1 MKYRYYKENRVRQ
14 FQEFIERKDIKVE
27 KIDLTTDED
36 GKVTYH
42 VFFKE
47 KKGLFKKKTTRT
59 ITLPIYEGVRCKS
72 RNKSDK
78 RNLNEDGEPGH
89 LKGRACDYAWAYDIN
104 DPELRRKEK

>member
-1 MKYRYYKENRVRQ
+1 MKYRYYKDSRVKQ

-72 RNKSDK
+72 KNKDK
-78 RNLNEDGEPGH
+78 RLDEDKEY
-89 LKGRACDYAWAYDIN
+89 LKGKACDYTWAYPVKNED
-104 DPELRRKEK
+104 EE